1 MHDPA
6 RLAAM
11 LLADGYVIVDNAVP
25 TELITALEAELA
37 PRFVATP
44 FCEGGFYGARTKR
57 FGALLR
63 RSRHIAGLV
72 LHPIIRGIAETVL
85 GEWCDRIVLN
95 LTQAIEIHPGALAQV
110 PHRDQDLW
118 GGVKTGMHYQI
129 NVIWPIDP
137 FTLESGATLVWPG
150 SHHDAASQPGDA
162 RPVAAEMPPGSALLF
177 LGSILHGAGANQ
189 SDHVRRAV
197 ITSYCLGWLRTFE
210 NQYLVYPPAIARA
223 FDPDLAALIGYAQ
236 HRPNLGNVEGQC
248 PSVLLHRDDID
259 GLPAIDALLPGQA
272 DMLDA
277 YVAEQ
282 EAARAGLIGG
292 ERGVVGPGAALMTHD
307 PNPEAGGGARTRIEA
322 DSSAVDGGATAS
334 SAAER
339 ARRARE
345 HCPFLTTKQ
354 AAFHLGLAGDT
365 LKKMRRERRGPPC
378 RKHGTVWRYHIDD
391 IEAWS
396 RANMREGGNG

>member
-1 MHDPA
+1 MAMHDPA

-177 LGSILHGAGANQ
+177 L
-189 SDHVRRAV
+189 
-197 ITSYCLGWLRTFE
+197 
-210 NQYLVYPPAIARA
+210 
-223 FDPDLAALIGYAQ
+223 
-236 HRPNLGNVEGQC
+236 
-248 PSVLLHRDDID
+248 
-259 GLPAIDALLPGQA
+259 
-272 DMLDA
+272 
-277 YVAEQ
+277 
-282 EAARAGLIGG
+282 
-292 ERGVVGPGAALMTHD
+292 
-307 PNPEAGGGARTRIEA
+307 
-322 DSSAVDGGATAS
+322 
-334 SAAER
+334 
-339 ARRARE
+339 
-345 HCPFLTTKQ
+345 
-354 AAFHLGLAGDT
+354 
-365 LKKMRRERRGPPC
+365 
-378 RKHGTVWRYHIDD
+378 
-391 IEAWS
+391 
-396 RANMREGGNG
+396 